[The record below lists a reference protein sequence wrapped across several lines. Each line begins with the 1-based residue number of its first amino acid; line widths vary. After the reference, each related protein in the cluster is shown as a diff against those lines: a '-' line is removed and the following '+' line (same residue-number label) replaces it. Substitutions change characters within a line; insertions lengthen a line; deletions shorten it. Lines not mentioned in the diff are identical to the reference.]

1 MIATAASIALGLV
14 FLAAG
19 ASKVA
24 RRHEWPAQAA
34 RLGAPSLVVPLV
46 PWWEISVGAV
56 LVTGVVAP
64 WPAIAAAATLS
75 VFTLLLIG
83 VLRRGEHPPCA
94 CFGAFSARPLGWG
107 HVARNGAF
115 LGLAVVAIAAR

>member
-1 MIATAASIALGLV
+1 MIATAASVALGLV

-19 ASKVA
+19 ATKVV

-34 RLGAPSLVVPLV
+34 RLGAPASVIPLV
-46 PWWEISVGAV
+46 PWWEIGVGAA
-56 LVTGVVAP
+56 LVTGLVAP
-64 WPAIAAAATLS
+64 LPAIAAAT
-75 VFTLLLIG
+75 TLLAFTVLLVG

-107 HVARNGAF
+107 HVARNVVF
-115 LGLAVVAIAAR
+115 LVLAIVAIAAR